1 MASLLGVFLGFFLVG
16 SPPCDAAPPAKQNRS
31 SNNRMDDDLL
41 RDVPATPSN
50 SKAAKQEHDPLRS
63 SGEDLGSSSVD
74 KDWLELN
81 KLMRETARQLKLG
94 ETADRTQRLQA
105 DILTRLNKIA
115 AQSQSSKSVADGRS
129 GTGSDAATQN
139 SDSATGSKP
148 AGDTVGTGQPRGTQT
163 TLNGEEADAAG
174 VKIWGQLPKKFR
186 SQLQSA
192 GSLQFLPGFERQ
204 IEEYYRKLAEQ

>member
-1 MASLLGVFLGFFLVG
+1 MASLLGIFLGFFLGG
-16 SPPCDAAPPAKQNRS
+16 SPPCDAAPQAKQNRS

-63 SGEDLGSSSVD
+63 SGEDLGLSSVD

-115 AQSQSSKSVADGRS
+115 AQSQSSKSVADGQS
-129 GTGSDAATQN
+129 GTGSNAATQN
-139 SDSATGSKP
+139 PDSATGSKP
-148 AGDTVGTGQPRGTQT
+148 ADDTVGTRQPRGTQT